1 MITMANFQNDQ
12 QGRRFTDVINDPR
25 IDFQTV
31 IDFFNGQDKVRR
43 MIESELHHDRPPLA
57 GVIKEFEA
65 ITEIDGFLSGED
77 SHTTTRFRQAIG
89 VLIRMHMEQQGWNK
103 TGRKGSLGT
112 RAKTAPGTTE
122 PGAYHNTS
130 GLSKWFTRCER
141 YEMREHGE
149 R

>member
-1 MITMANFQNDQ
+1 MNTISDFLEDQ
-12 QGRRFTDVINDPR
+12 QGRRFTDVINDAR
-25 IDFQTV
+25 INFQIVT
-31 IDFFNGQDKVRR
+31 DFFNDSEHIRR

-65 ITEIDGFLSGED
+65 IPEIDTFLSGED
-77 SHTTTRFRQAIG
+77 AHTTTRFRQAVG
-89 VLIRMHMEQQGWNK
+89 VLVRIHMVQQGWKK

-122 PGAYHNTS
+122 PGAYHNTG

-141 YEMREHGE
+141 YERMS
-149 R
+149 